1 MRPTDVTLS
10 RRGLMAGMT
19 GAAAG
24 LAGGSW
30 SGPALAAAPQIGPAA
45 PTHYRFR
52 LGEFEVTTI
61 SDGAVQVDGPH
72 PIFGENVSAAEVQ
85 ALAAQNFLPPDKM
98 VIGFAPGVVNTGKE
112 LVLFDTGNGVAR
124 RPDAGRLASM
134 LATAG
139 FQPEQIDVVV
149 LSHFHPD
156 HVGGLM
162 ENGQPLLPNARYVT
176 AAAEYDFWSPKER
189 LSGPTERVATLVQA
203 NVVPLAEKTTF
214 IKEGAEVVSGIEALD
229 ASGHTPGHMAFHIE
243 SAGKRLVVTADT
255 ANHFVMSLQRPD
267 WHVRFDMDKEQ
278 ATASRKRIFDL
289 IASERIP
296 FSGYHMPFPA
306 VGFVEK
312 QELGYR
318 YVPVA
323 YQLAL

>member
-98 VIGFAPGVVNTGKE
+98 VIGFAPVVVNTGKE

-139 FQPEQIDVVV
+139 
-149 LSHFHPD
+149 FHPD